1 MAELPDDI
9 NKIIEHLAD
18 YAERYGG
25 TLKFNEVDRFKS
37 NLMVERGRWLPDR
50 VPIPAFRSKCVD
62 AGLSA
67 TETEKLVDFLRKAQS
82 GRRLRQGSRFAR
94 GHKYVWPY
102 E

>member
-25 TLKFNEVDRFKS
+25 TLKFNEVDGFKS

-50 VPIPAFRSKCVD
+50 VPIPAFRSKCVG
-62 AGLSA
+62 AGRS
-67 TETEKLVDFLRKAQS
+67 
-82 GRRLRQGSRFAR
+82 RRCDVIDMQRHNS
-94 GHKYVWPY
+94 
-102 E
+102 